1 MIVGLSV
8 IFSMLIFIISAIII
22 YTIIKFILYI
32 FQSFG
37 VLNIAKKE
45 NYKYPYT
52 VWIPFVSEYF
62 LGKFCMDNKKGI
74 LYAVLTLIKA
84 ILTICII
91 YIESTSLLY
100 IWLIYIVVYF
110 IIDMLVMNKFYKK
123 VYKNSEIFTVFTII
137 TFGLLK
143 PIFIYTIRIK
153 KISKYQ

>member
-1 MIVGLSV
+1 MVQTKPHLSRR
-8 IFSMLIFIISAIII
+8 
-22 YTIIKFILYI
+22 
-32 FQSFG
+32 
-37 VLNIAKKE
+37 
-45 NYKYPYT
+45 
-52 VWIPFVSEYF
+52 
-62 LGKFCMDNKKGI
+62 LGKLIAPKAFCRLAESLFDKKGI
-74 LYAVLTLIKA
+74 LYSVLTLIKA

-143 PIFIYTIRIK
+143 PIFIYTTRIK